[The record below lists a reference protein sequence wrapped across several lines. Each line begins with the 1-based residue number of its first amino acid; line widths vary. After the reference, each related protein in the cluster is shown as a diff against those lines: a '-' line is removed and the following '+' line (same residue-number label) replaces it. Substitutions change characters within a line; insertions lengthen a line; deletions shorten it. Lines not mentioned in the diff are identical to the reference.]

1 MPGFGAI
8 AVPDG
13 ASGILEAT
21 RGVHLILLDLGLPD
35 MDGLEVMDRI
45 RDGGLEPPV
54 VVLSAREAIADE
66 LTPLGH
72 RPDAYITKP
81 FRFDDLVERIRRLG

>member
-1 MPGFGAI
+1 M
-8 AVPDG
+8 
-13 ASGILEAT
+13 
-21 RGVHLILLDLGLPD
+21 HLILLDLGLPD

-45 RDGGLEPPV
+45 RDRGLETPV